1 VFLYLNLNN
10 NLQQKKE
17 KPNKPMKRLIT
28 LSIVGVIGATALF
41 NSFSIIPAGHRGVLM
56 TMGAVQDRVLQ
67 EGFNF
72 KAPFFQNVEKMEVR
86 VQKMEA
92 ETTASTKDL
101 QNVVTHIVVNFEL
114 NPNAVNKVYQEVG
127 FDYEQRIIAPAVA
140 ESLKAVTAK
149 YKSDELI
156 SKREEVS
163 QMTKEALA
171 KKMEKYNI
179 LLTDINIKDFTFSK
193 NFNDSIE
200 QKQIAE
206 QKFLKAER
214 DLERIEIEAQQKVET
229 AKAEAKALEL
239 KKQSVTEDLV
249 RLKEIEVQERMLE
262 VQEKAIDKWDGKM
275 PNVTGGA
282 IPFINTDMNTSQK

>member
-1 VFLYLNLNN
+1 MNLNN
-10 NLQQKKE
+10 TISKQKSD
-17 KPNKPMKRLIT
+17 KPKKNTKKAVA
-28 LSIVGVIGATALF
+28 LSIVGVIALMTAV
-41 NSFSIIPAGHRGVLM
+41 NSFAIIPAGHRGVLM
-56 TMGAVQDRVLQ
+56 TMGAVEDKVMK
-67 EGFNF
+67 EGFNI
-72 KAPFFQNVEKMEVR
+72 KAPFFQSVEEMEVR

-114 NPNAVNKVYQEVG
+114 NPNAVNIVYQEVG
-127 FDYEQRIIAPAVA
+127 FDYEQRIITPAVA

-163 QMTKEALA
+163 QMVKEALG

-206 QKFLKAER
+206 QKYLKAQR

-229 AKAEAKALEL
+229 AKAEAKSLEL

-249 RLKEIEVQERMLE
+249 RLKEIEVKERMLE

-282 IPFINTDMNTSQK
+282 VPFINAELTSTTQN

>member
-1 VFLYLNLNN
+1 
-10 NLQQKKE
+10 
-17 KPNKPMKRLIT
+17 M
-28 LSIVGVIGATALF
+28 TAV
-41 NSFSIIPAGHRGVLM
+41 NSFAIIPAGHRGVLM
-56 TMGAVQDRVLQ
+56 TMGAVEDKVMK
-67 EGFNF
+67 EGFNI
-72 KAPFFQNVEKMEVR
+72 KAPFFQSVEEMEVR

-114 NPNAVNKVYQEVG
+114 NPNAVNIVYQEVG
-127 FDYEQRIIAPAVA
+127 FDYEQRIITPAVA

-163 QMTKEALA
+163 QMVKEALG

-206 QKFLKAER
+206 QKYLKAQR

-229 AKAEAKALEL
+229 AKAEAKSLEL

-249 RLKEIEVQERMLE
+249 RLKEIEVKERMLE

-282 IPFINTDMNTSQK
+282 VPFINAELTSTTQN